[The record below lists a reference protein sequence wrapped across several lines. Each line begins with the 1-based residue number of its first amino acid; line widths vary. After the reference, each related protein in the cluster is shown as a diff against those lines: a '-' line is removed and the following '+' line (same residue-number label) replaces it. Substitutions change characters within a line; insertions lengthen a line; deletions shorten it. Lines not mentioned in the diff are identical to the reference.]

1 MIDSYEKDDDIFQM
15 STTNFNKIDIYS
27 TSPLE
32 KSFIFSKIQNI
43 ISEEIISEEIKINS
57 EIKIKYNYV
66 LEQIRINK
74 IHQDYNR
81 KIYDSVV
88 LQLLKDYRMRYES
101 KMWKQFIDSF

>member
-32 KSFIFSKIQNI
+32 KSFIFSKIQN
-43 ISEEIISEEIKINS
+43 IISEEIKINS